1 MIRMEVAC
9 FLVIAFMAIMY
20 FSSRRDKTRI
30 HKTFAAVMII
40 TMLHL
45 VFDGLTIY
53 TVNNLETVP
62 GWFNE
67 VSHRLFYGTMIVFF
81 YLIYRYIILLV
92 EDEVKYSL
100 NISSFSTV
108 MLFFI
113 LVCTIVL
120 PIKYI
125 QTDQGNYSFGPAVYT
140 LYFGNAIY
148 IVLTIVT
155 LIRYWKQIHPKK
167 RNGISVALAI
177 LILVSLYQAVHPL
190 ALISGMGIMLII
202 LSFYLSMENPDIL
215 LVEQIREEKRKAD
228 EANAAKSV
236 FLSHMSHEIRTPMNA
251 IVGMTEI
258 LLRTE
263 LTGEQ
268 REYLNYIRS
277 SGNALVLIINDIL
290 DISKIEA
297 GKMELV
303 EDEYE
308 IRPMLSDIS
317 MIIKNR
323 IGDKPVELL
332 QEIDENLPERLWGD
346 GLRIR
351 QIIINL
357 LNNAVKFT
365 DEGHVKLTIRVEK
378 KEEEEASLFF
388 SVSDT
393 GQGIKQEDL
402 GRLFEAFEQVDARKN
417 KGKEGTGLGL
427 SISSQLVAMMGGK
440 LEVRS
445 EYGVGSEFFFTISQ
459 KIVLKDAAIQ
469 EENESKELDFI
480 APDARILVVDDNAM
494 NLKVA
499 AGLLAPMRMQME
511 FAGSGKEAL
520 SMIAK
525 KRYHLIFMD
534 HMMPVMDGVETTKC
548 IRQMED
554 EYCQNVPIVALTAN
568 AMKEAKLLF
577 DEAGMNGFLTKPI
590 DMRQMC
596 RILRRWLPN
605 ELILS
610 TDCADSAEGKP
621 AEENS
626 QQCEIV
632 IEGIHT
638 EQGIQYSGSKELFMS
653 LLGDFYR
660 LIDSKALKIEQYAAD
675 NMILDYTT
683 EVHALKSTARMLGAT
698 ELSEQFE
705 HLEELGNAGDYEKIE
720 KETPDVLSYFRSF
733 KERLKPYAQSDKTTQ
748 HDASV
753 EEVIMYLEGIREA
766 IDGFDLDAADEAMK
780 KLEECRLPQECQPLM
795 ENLKIMVTDVAMED
809 IMRITG
815 EMIRTLSNRQE
826 NQ

>member
-9 FLVIAFMAIMY
+9 FLVIAFMAILY
-20 FSSRRDKTRI
+20 FSSKRDKTRI
-30 HKTFAAVMII
+30 HKIFSAVMILS
-40 TMLHL
+40 MLHL
-45 VFDGLTIY
+45 VFDGITIY
-53 TVNNLETVP
+53 TVNHLETVP
-62 GWFNE
+62 RWFNDGI
-67 VSHRLFYGTMIVFF
+67 HRLFYGTMLVFF
-81 YLIYRYIILLV
+81 YLIYRYVILLV
-92 EDEVKYSL
+92 EGEVKHSL
-100 NISSFSTV
+100 NISPFSTV
-108 MLFFI
+108 MLYFVLI
-113 LVCTIVL
+113 CTAVL
-120 PIKYI
+120 PIDYV
-125 QTDQGNYSFGPAVYT
+125 QTEQGNYSFGPAVYT
-140 LYFGNAIY
+140 LYFCNAIY
-148 IVLTIVT
+148 ILLTIVT

-167 RNGISVALAI
+167 KNGISVALAI
-177 LILVSLYQAVHPL
+177 LVLVSLYQSMRPL

-263 LTGEQ
+263 LTSEQ

-277 SGNALVLIINDIL
+277 SGNALVMIINDIL

-308 IRPMLSDIS
+308 IRPMLNDIS

-332 QEIDENLPERLWGD
+332 QEIDENLPVKLWGD

-378 KEEEEASLFF
+378 KEEEKASLFF

-393 GQGIKQEDL
+393 GQGIKEEDL
-402 GRLFEAFEQVDARKN
+402 ERLFEAFEQVDVRKN

-440 LEVRS
+440 LEVQS
-445 EYGVGSEFFFTISQ
+445 KYGTGSEFFFTISQ
-459 KIVLKDAAIQ
+459 KIVSKDAVTQ

-499 AGLLAPMRMQME
+499 AGLLAPMRMQIE
-511 FAGSGKEAL
+511 FASSGKEAL
-520 SMIAK
+520 SMIVK

-548 IRQMED
+548 IRQMGD

-577 DEAGMNGFLTKPI
+577 DEAGMNGYLTKPI
-590 DMRQMC
+590 DMRHMC
-596 RILRRWLPN
+596 RILRRWLPK

-610 TDCADSAEGKP
+610 TECVDSAERKP
-621 AEENS
+621 AEEND
-626 QQCEIV
+626 QQREIV
-632 IEGIHT
+632 IEGIDT
-638 EQGIQYSGSKELFMS
+638 EQGIRYSGSKELFIS

-660 LIDSKALKIEQYAAD
+660 LIDLKAFKIEQCVAD
-675 NMILDYTT
+675 NMIKDYTI
-683 EVHALKSTARMLGAT
+683 EVHALKSTARMLGAM
-698 ELSEQFE
+698 ELSEQFK
-705 HLEELGNAGDYEKIE
+705 HLEELGHAGDYEKIQM
-720 KETPDVLSYFRSF
+720 ETPDVLSCFRSF
-733 KERLKPYAQSDKTTQ
+733 KERLKPYAESDKTTQ
-748 HDASV
+748 RDAST

-780 KLEECRLPQECQPLM
+780 KLEECRLPQECQTLM
-795 ENLKIMVTDVAMED
+795 ENLKIMVSDVAMED
-809 IMRITG
+809 IMGITS
-815 EMIRTLSNRQE
+815 EMIQMLKNGQE